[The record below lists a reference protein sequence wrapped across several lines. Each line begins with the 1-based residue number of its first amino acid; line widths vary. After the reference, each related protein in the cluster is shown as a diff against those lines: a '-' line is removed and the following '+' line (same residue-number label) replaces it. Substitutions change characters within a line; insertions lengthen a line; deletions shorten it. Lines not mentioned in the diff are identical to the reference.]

1 MSSYLGI
8 DIGTSGCKAVVF
20 DERGRPL
27 ASASRGYRLHLTP
40 DGGAELDSD
49 EVMDSC
55 LAVIAGRERLLDQY
69 GSLVGP
75 WQFVLALALL
85 AVALEMGRRAIKPIL
100 PAVALAARQF
110 GEFQPVRRRFDAA
123 GEPAVDDKAEAL
135 FAAL

>member
-55 LAVIAGRERLLDQY
+55 LAVIAGAQRQA
-69 GSLVGP
+69 GGP
-75 WQFVLALALL
+75 AQAM
-85 AVALEMGRRAIKPIL
+85 AVSSQ
-100 PAVALAARQF
+100 ARPSDSVTCSF
-110 GEFQPVRRRFDAA
+110 KTD
-123 GEPAVDDKAEAL
+123 
-135 FAAL
+135 